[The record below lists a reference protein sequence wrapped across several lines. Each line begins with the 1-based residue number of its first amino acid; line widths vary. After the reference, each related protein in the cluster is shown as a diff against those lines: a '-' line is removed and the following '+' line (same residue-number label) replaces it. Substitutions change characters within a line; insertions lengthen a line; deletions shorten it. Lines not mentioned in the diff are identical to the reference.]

1 MVLGIDIKEIQQ
13 RQADRHSCTTSYPFI
28 LLGCACLEAELFA
41 AGRVPLGRYLSAR
54 RAIKAPQANR
64 KKILVL
70 QHTFPLG
77 LLVCG
82 AYKHIHTM
90 EEKRMQKTNKKYRT
104 KKLLLLVFPFS
115 FLSVLVLVLLLLLL
129 FSHLLPISLS
139 LSLSLTYLSASHKA
153 ATKASEIATN
163 HGAVLL
169 GRRPPAQPARAQQ
182 TLLVMAPRRSI
193 PMEANTTE
201 GTIKLPSISNGQLAS
216 PASFTRSAFSQQ
228 LQRFIRNQKDHGKQR
243 ISPFTS
249 NK

>member
-139 LSLSLTYLSASHKA
+139 LSLSLAYLPPSHKA

-169 GRRPPAQPARAQQ
+169 DRRPPAQPARAQQ

-193 PMEANTTE
+193 PKIGAK
-201 GTIKLPSISNGQLAS
+201 GPGWLSLAAQSFSWLS
-216 PASFTRSAFSQQ
+216 PARLYCAALLSHRYAKCSLVFYS
-228 LQRFIRNQKDHGKQR
+228 I
-243 ISPFTS
+243 
-249 NK
+249 

>member
-1 MVLGIDIKEIQQ
+1 M
-13 RQADRHSCTTSYPFI
+13 
-28 LLGCACLEAELFA
+28 
-41 AGRVPLGRYLSAR
+41 
-54 RAIKAPQANR
+54 
-64 KKILVL
+64 
-70 QHTFPLG
+70 
-77 LLVCG
+77 
-82 AYKHIHTM
+82 
-90 EEKRMQKTNKKYRT
+90 TNKKYRT

-193 PMEANTTE
+193 PKEANSLI
-201 GTIKLPSISNGQLAS
+201 GTAQSRS
-216 PASFTRSAFSQQ
+216 PTIERGERLRGNVEEIPCTPGWAYR
-228 LQRFIRNQKDHGKQR
+228 R
-243 ISPFTS
+243 IGDTDRGLRVEID
-249 NK
+249 

>member
-1 MVLGIDIKEIQQ
+1 MRTHGYQLF
-13 RQADRHSCTTSYPFI
+13 CTCFPMDF
-28 LLGCACLEAELFA
+28 LWFCLLFA
-41 AGRVPLGRYLSAR
+41 WVSF
-54 RAIKAPQANR
+54 
-64 KKILVL
+64 VL
-70 QHTFPLG
+70 ACFSFGVPLG

-153 ATKASEIATN
+153 ATKASEIATT

-169 GRRPPAQPARAQQ
+169 DRRPPAQPARAQQ
-182 TLLVMAPRRSI
+182 HCWSWLPDDRYQRRQTLL
-193 PMEANTTE
+193 E
-201 GTIKLPSISNGQLAS
+201 L
-216 PASFTRSAFSQQ
+216 
-228 LQRFIRNQKDHGKQR
+228 
-243 ISPFTS
+243 
-249 NK
+249 

>member
-64 KKILVL
+64 EKILVL

-193 PMEANTTE
+193 PMEANTSGGAPSEISSGAGRAPGARTSAPIYSE
-201 GTIKLPSISNGQLAS
+201 GAPQELNFPGERS
-216 PASFTRSAFSQQ
+216 PPPRY
-228 LQRFIRNQKDHGKQR
+228 G
-243 ISPFTS
+243 PP
-249 NK
+249 

>member
-64 KKILVL
+64 EKILVL

-115 FLSVLVLVLLLLLL
+115 FLSVLVLVLLLLLY
-129 FSHLLPISLS
+129 PISSPS
-139 LSLSLTYLSASHKA
+139 LYPSLCLLLTYLLR
-153 ATKASEIATN
+153 TKQPRRPLTSPPTMAPCS
-163 HGAVLL
+163 LL
-169 GRRPPAQPARAQQ
+169 GRRPECMNFRKMRLHPTHQP
-182 TLLVMAPRRSI
+182 
-193 PMEANTTE
+193 
-201 GTIKLPSISNGQLAS
+201 
-216 PASFTRSAFSQQ
+216 
-228 LQRFIRNQKDHGKQR
+228 
-243 ISPFTS
+243 
-249 NK
+249 

>member
-54 RAIKAPQANR
+54 RAIKAPLANR

-90 EEKRMQKTNKKYRT
+90 EEKRMQKTNKKFRT
-104 KKLLLLVFPFS
+104 KKLLLLVLPFS

-193 PMEANTTE
+193 PMEAKHFWGCSLRVFCGA
-201 GTIKLPSISNGQLAS
+201 GTGPPG
-216 PASFTRSAFSQQ
+216 PYERT
-228 LQRFIRNQKDHGKQR
+228 
-243 ISPFTS
+243 
-249 NK
+249 

>member
-82 AYKHIHTM
+82 AYKHVHTM
-90 EEKRMQKTNKKYRT
+90 EEKRMQKAH
-104 KKLLLLVFPFS
+104 S
-115 FLSVLVLVLLLLLL
+115 
-129 FSHLLPISLS
+129 
-139 LSLSLTYLSASHKA
+139 
-153 ATKASEIATN
+153 
-163 HGAVLL
+163 
-169 GRRPPAQPARAQQ
+169 
-182 TLLVMAPRRSI
+182 
-193 PMEANTTE
+193 
-201 GTIKLPSISNGQLAS
+201 
-216 PASFTRSAFSQQ
+216 TR
-228 LQRFIRNQKDHGKQR
+228 
-243 ISPFTS
+243 
-249 NK
+249 

>member
-1 MVLGIDIKEIQQ
+1 
-13 RQADRHSCTTSYPFI
+13 
-28 LLGCACLEAELFA
+28 
-41 AGRVPLGRYLSAR
+41 
-54 RAIKAPQANR
+54 
-64 KKILVL
+64 
-70 QHTFPLG
+70 
-77 LLVCG
+77 
-82 AYKHIHTM
+82 M

-169 GRRPPAQPARAQQ
+169 DRRPPAQPARAQQ

-193 PMEANTTE
+193 PMEANTTTGVPPE
-201 GTIKLPSISNGQLAS
+201 LLKS
-216 PASFTRSAFSQQ
+216 
-228 LQRFIRNQKDHGKQR
+228 
-243 ISPFTS
+243 
-249 NK
+249 